1 MKKMAITTFIKKE
14 DTDKLE
20 SILKI
25 QLKGV
30 FNENDRIAV
39 KLHMGEAGNKY
50 YLKPEFVNK
59 VIKILGDMN
68 TRPFLFDSPVMYP
81 GSRDTIDKY
90 HDTAMMHGFTE
101 QNIRCPVIISDESVK
116 VKGKHLEYEVCK
128 DIADADGILV
138 ISHVKGHMCS
148 GFGGAIKNLGM
159 GCVSKNTKKSIHVN
173 GQPSCSGECTLCG
186 TCVEICPVD
195 AVKIENDK
203 VVFDYNFGCW
213 GCGVC
218 AEHCPDNAL
227 TYRKASFDEL
237 IADSANAVLKGKEKQ
252 FYINVV
258 NDITRWCDCLSD
270 PGEILIPDVG
280 IVLSDDIVDAER
292 TSLKEINYRAG
303 RDLFREVH
311 NKNAGK
317 QVEVMEKLR
326 K

>member
-1 MKKMAITTFIKKE
+1 MAITTYINKE
-14 DTDKLE
+14 ETGNLE

-25 QLKGV
+25 QLNSV
-30 FNENDRIAV
+30 FKENDRIAV
-39 KLHMGEAGNKY
+39 KLHMGEAGNKHY
-50 YLKPEFVNK
+50 IKPEFVKK

-68 TRPFLFDSPVMYP
+68 TKPFLFDSPVMYP

-90 HDTAMMHGFTE
+90 VETARRHGFTDLD
-101 QNIRCPVIISDESVK
+101 IGCPVIISDDSVK
-116 VKGKHLEYEVCK
+116 VRGKHMEFEVCK
-128 DIADADGILV
+128 DIAEADGILV

-159 GCVSKNTKKSIHVN
+159 GGVSKNTKKSIHVN
-173 GQPSCSGECTLCG
+173 GQPSCTGECTLCG
-186 TCVEICPVD
+186 TCVEMCPVD
-195 AVKIENDK
+195 AVKIEKEK

-252 FYINVV
+252 YYINVV
-258 NDITRWCDCLSD
+258 NDITRLCDCLSD

-280 IVLSDDIVDAER
+280 IVLSDDIVEAER
-292 TSLKEINYRAG
+292 TSLKEINCLAG

-317 QVEVMEKLR
+317 HVEEMEKLR